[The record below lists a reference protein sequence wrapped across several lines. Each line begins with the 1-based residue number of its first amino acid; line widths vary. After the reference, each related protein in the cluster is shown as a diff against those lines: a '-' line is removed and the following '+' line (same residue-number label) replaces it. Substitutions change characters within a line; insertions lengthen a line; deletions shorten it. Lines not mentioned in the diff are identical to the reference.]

1 MKKAAVL
8 ESISKMN
15 EEITIDEIV
24 DRLLI
29 LEKIEKGRSQFSSGQ
44 TNTEEQAKQK
54 LAKWLN

>member
-15 EEITIDEIV
+15 EEISIDEIV

-29 LEKIEKGRSQFSSGQ
+29 LEKIDKGRSQLSSGQ
-44 TNTEEQAKQK
+44 SKTEEQAKQK
-54 LAKWLN
+54 LAKWLS

>member
-1 MKKAAVL
+1 
-8 ESISKMN
+8 MN
-15 EEITIDEIV
+15 EEISIDEIV